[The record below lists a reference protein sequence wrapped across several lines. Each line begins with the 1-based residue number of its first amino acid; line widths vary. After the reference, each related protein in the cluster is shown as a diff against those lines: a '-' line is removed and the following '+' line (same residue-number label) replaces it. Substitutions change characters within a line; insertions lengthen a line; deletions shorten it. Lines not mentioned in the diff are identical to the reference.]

1 MHRPRPILLLEDDI
15 VDATA
20 VERILKELNI
30 TSPLIHLNNGKEAL
44 EYLRNTNNQRPALVL
59 LDLDMPEMNGL
70 DFLKAIKADET
81 LKELPV
87 VVLTTSDDSQDKE
100 ESFNYIRTV
109 QSIQTSP
116 FRYRRLRYVTYV
128 AFISATIWRVV
139 GDWSL

>member
-1 MHRPRPILLLEDDI
+1 MHRPRAILLLEDDI

-100 ESFNYIRTV
+100 ESFNY
-109 QSIQTSP
+109 
-116 FRYRRLRYVTYV
+116 
-128 AFISATIWRVV
+128 
-139 GDWSL
+139 WSWSDVLT

>member
-1 MHRPRPILLLEDDI
+1 MHRPRAILLLEDDI

-100 ESFNYIRTV
+100 ESFNYG
-109 QSIQTSP
+109 
-116 FRYRRLRYVTYV
+116 V
-128 AFISATIWRVV
+128 AGYIVKPINYSQFVEVFKTIKLY
-139 GDWSL
+139 WSWSDVLT